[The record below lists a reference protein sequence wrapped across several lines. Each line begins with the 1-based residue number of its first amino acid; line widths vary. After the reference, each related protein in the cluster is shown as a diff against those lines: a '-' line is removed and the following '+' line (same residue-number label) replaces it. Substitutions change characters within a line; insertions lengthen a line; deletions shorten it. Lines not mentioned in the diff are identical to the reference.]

1 VLQWSFAAHK
11 IGSKPESAWHFLV
24 KEAMLSWKELKE
36 QVKEE
41 QKRNP
46 RKPFTL
52 TAFHKISI
60 VLITLFSTY
69 LVVYKPVAPVAA
81 LLRLQ
86 ASVFGG
92 EYHPWA
98 SVVIVSAC
106 LNAVFFFVLSWF
118 RK

>member
-1 VLQWSFAAHK
+1 
-11 IGSKPESAWHFLV
+11 
-24 KEAMLSWKELKE
+24 MLSWKELKE
-36 QVKEE
+36 QAKEE

-46 RKPFTL
+46 RKPFKL
-52 TAFHKISI
+52 TAFHKIGI
-60 VLITLFSTY
+60 VLITFFSTY
-69 LVVYKPVAPVAA
+69 LVLFKPVEPIGA

-86 ASVFGG
+86 ASIFGG
-92 EYHPWA
+92 SYHPWA